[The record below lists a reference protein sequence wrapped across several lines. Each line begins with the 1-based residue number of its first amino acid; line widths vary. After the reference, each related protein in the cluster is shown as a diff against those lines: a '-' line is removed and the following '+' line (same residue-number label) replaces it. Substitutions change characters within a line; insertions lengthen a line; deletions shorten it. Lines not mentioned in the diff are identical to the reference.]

1 MKVEDFD
8 GTVKDR
14 DWRNTM
20 RPSCPLT
27 NITKAKGGKVT
38 YDAKKKKKKKSVI
51 FKRIFKFCIW
61 PSGMAVGLYN
71 RKGTSKKVLAFT

>member
-38 YDAKKKKKKKSVI
+38 YDAKKKKEKKISH
-51 FKRIFKFCIW
+51 
-61 PSGMAVGLYN
+61 L
-71 RKGTSKKVLAFT
+71 

>member
-1 MKVEDFD
+1 MKVEDFG

-27 NITKAKGGKVT
+27 NITKEKGGKVT
-38 YDAKKKKKKKSVI
+38 YDAKKKKRKKNQSSLKEYSNSAFGQVEWQWDYI
-51 FKRIFKFCIW
+51 IEKEPARKF
-61 PSGMAVGLYN
+61 
-71 RKGTSKKVLAFT
+71 